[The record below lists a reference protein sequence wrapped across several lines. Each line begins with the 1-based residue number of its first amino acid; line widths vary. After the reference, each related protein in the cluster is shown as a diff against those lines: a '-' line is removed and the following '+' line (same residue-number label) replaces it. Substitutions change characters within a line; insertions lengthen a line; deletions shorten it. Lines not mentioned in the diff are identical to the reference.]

1 MTNHDSKT
9 TPSGV
14 TSVSPPPAHRSMRA
28 DARRRVASRRVVAST
43 YEEAELAV
51 VTAELDGGRE
61 RRGGH
66 RERGRRDDGSLRERR
81 GAGRSVVEFPRMSR
95 ARRRVS
101 TRARRHSHLSIFS
114 HPSRTRVDAR
124 SRRRVHARA
133 RTTHAIARSPPRIE
147 RSASPRATDARTFL
161 TFSMDATAL
170 VETDFFATAVLETT
184 RTPVKEVVKADMMSA
199 IDSFSKVTTRARA
212 RATDRPSVDATRA
225 YVCVRARWACV
236 CECMGCHGLETCIC
250 MMHVMCI
257 YIVKGY
263 VLYPVIFCV
272 VCVVSSVVAV
282 GRSVGGRLDGWT
294 VDATRSLESDVRRV
308 RPVAS
313 LILVE
318 SICCETTFE
327 TAPSWRRISWP
338 VSWRRR
344 RASSFSRRRALWE
357 T

>member
-1 MTNHDSKT
+1 M
-9 TPSGV
+9 
-14 TSVSPPPAHRSMRA
+14 TSVSPLPAHRSVRA

-101 TRARRHSHLSIFS
+101 TRARRHWHLSIFS

-133 RTTHAIARSPPRIE
+133 RTTPAIARSPPRIE

-212 RATDRPSVDATRA
+212 RATDRPSVDACVRMCA
-225 YVCVRARWACV
+225 SEMGVCVRMYGMSCIFVYDACDV
-236 CECMGCHGLETCIC
+236 CIHSQGIRTRSRYFFVSCVSCH
-250 MMHVMCI
+250 
-257 YIVKGY
+257 
-263 VLYPVIFCV
+263 P
-272 VCVVSSVVAV
+272 SSRSV
-282 GRSVGGRLDGWT
+282 GRSVGDGRRTGST
-294 VDATRSLESDVRRV
+294 PSLESDVRRV

-327 TAPSWRRISWP
+327 TAPSWRKISWP

>member
-1 MTNHDSKT
+1 MEEGRITTQNHPLGGD
-9 TPSGV
+9 V
-14 TSVSPPPAHRSMRA
+14 CISPTRA
-28 DARRRVASRRVVAST
+28 PVDARRCASSRRVASRRRVAST

-101 TRARRHSHLSIFS
+101 TPARRHSHLSIFS

-133 RTTHAIARSPPRIE
+133 RTTPATARSPPRIE

-212 RATDRPSVDATRA
+212 GATDRPSVDACVRMCA
-225 YVCVRARWACV
+225 SEIGVCVRMYGMSWPRD
-236 CECMGCHGLETCIC
+236 MCIC

-282 GRSVGGRLDGWT
+282 GRSVGGRPT
-294 VDATRSLESDVRRV
+294 VATRSLESDVRRV

-338 VSWRRR
+338 VSWCRR

>member
-1 MTNHDSKT
+1 MTNHDSKI

-133 RTTHAIARSPPRIE
+133 RTTPAMARSPPRIE

-199 IDSFSKVTTRARA
+199 IDSFSKVTTRARGG
-212 RATDRPSVDATRA
+212 DRPTERRRSTRA

-236 CECMGCHGLETCIC
+236 CECMGCHGLETCMC

-257 YIVKGY
+257 HSQGIRTLSRYFLCRVCR
-263 VLYPVIFCV
+263 VLRRR
-272 VCVVSSVVAV
+272 
-282 GRSVGGRLDGWT
+282 GRSVGRWT
-294 VDATRSLESDVRRV
+294 VGRPTVATRSLESDVRRV

>member
-1 MTNHDSKT
+1 
-9 TPSGV
+9 
-14 TSVSPPPAHRSMRA
+14 MRA

-133 RTTHAIARSPPRIE
+133 RTTPATARSPPRIE

-212 RATDRPSVDATRA
+212 GATDRPSVDARRVRT
-225 YVCVRARWACV
+225 YVCERDGRV
-236 CECMGCHGLETCIC
+236 CANVWDVMASRHIC

-282 GRSVGGRLDGWT
+282 GRSVGGRPT
-294 VDATRSLESDVRRV
+294 VATRSLESDVRRV

>member
-1 MTNHDSKT
+1 M
-9 TPSGV
+9 
-14 TSVSPPPAHRSMRA
+14 TSVSPLPAHRSVRA

-101 TRARRHSHLSIFS
+101 TPARRHSHLSIFP
-114 HPSRTRVDAR
+114 HPSPTRVDAR

-133 RTTHAIARSPPRIE
+133 RTTPATARSPPRIE

-199 IDSFSKVTTRARA
+199 IDSFSRVTTRAGGRP
-212 RATDRPSVDATRA
+212 TDRASTRRA
-225 YVCVRARWACV
+225 CVRVCASEMGVCVRMYGMSCIFVYDACDV
-236 CECMGCHGLETCIC
+236 CIHSQGIRTRSRYFFVSCVSCH
-250 MMHVMCI
+250 
-257 YIVKGY
+257 
-263 VLYPVIFCV
+263 P
-272 VCVVSSVVAV
+272 SSRSV
-282 GRSVGGRLDGWT
+282 GRSVGDGRRTGST
-294 VDATRSLESDVRRV
+294 PSLESDVRRV

>member
-1 MTNHDSKT
+1 
-9 TPSGV
+9 
-14 TSVSPPPAHRSMRA
+14 MRA

-81 GAGRSVVEFPRMSR
+81 GAGRSVVEFLRMSR

-133 RTTHAIARSPPRIE
+133 RTTPATARSPPRIE

-212 RATDRPSVDATRA
+212 GATDREPRRA

-236 CECMGCHGLETCIC
+236 CECMGCHGLETC
-250 MMHVMCI
+250 V
-257 YIVKGY
+257 Y
-263 VLYPVIFCV
+263 V
-272 VCVVSSVVAV
+272 
-282 GRSVGGRLDGWT
+282 
-294 VDATRSLESDVRRV
+294 
-308 RPVAS
+308 
-313 LILVE
+313 
-318 SICCETTFE
+318 
-327 TAPSWRRISWP
+327 
-338 VSWRRR
+338 
-344 RASSFSRRRALWE
+344 
-357 T
+357 

>member
-1 MTNHDSKT
+1 MVAANAGEDIASVVAAT
-9 TPSGV
+9 TAACGKDGAPVGQS
-14 TSVSPPPAHRSMRA
+14 SNSLECRA
-28 DARRRVASRRVVAST
+28 RVDASRRARG
-43 YEEAELAV
+43 
-51 VTAELDGGRE
+51 VTRIFL
-61 RRGGH
+61 
-66 RERGRRDDGSLRERR
+66 
-81 GAGRSVVEFPRMSR
+81 F
-95 ARRRVS
+95 
-101 TRARRHSHLSIFS
+101 FS

-212 RATDRPSVDATRA
+212 RATDRPSVDACVRMCA
-225 YVCVRARWACV
+225 SEMGVCVRMYGMSWPRDMYMYDACDVYIHSQGIRTLSRYFLCRV
-236 CECMGCHGLETCIC
+236 CR
-250 MMHVMCI
+250 
-257 YIVKGY
+257 
-263 VLYPVIFCV
+263 VLRRR
-272 VCVVSSVVAV
+272 
-282 GRSVGGRLDGWT
+282 GRSVGRWT
-294 VDATRSLESDVRRV
+294 VGRSTVATRSLESDVRRV

>member
-101 TRARRHSHLSIFS
+101 TPARRHSHLSIFP
-114 HPSRTRVDAR
+114 HPSPTRVDAR

-212 RATDRPSVDATRA
+212 RATDRPSVDACVRMCA
-225 YVCVRARWACV
+225 SEMGVCVRMYGMSWPRDMYMYDACDVYIHSQGIRTLSRYFLCRV
-236 CECMGCHGLETCIC
+236 CR
-250 MMHVMCI
+250 
-257 YIVKGY
+257 
-263 VLYPVIFCV
+263 VLRRR
-272 VCVVSSVVAV
+272 
-282 GRSVGGRLDGWT
+282 GRSVGRWT
-294 VDATRSLESDVRRV
+294 VGRSTVATRSLESDVRRV